1 MLADSITLDAVDGT
15 DVVYKLIRSSANGTT
30 RIDVATNLSAPA
42 LMDIKHETRGKGA
55 DQVDRHLVSLSR
67 SIVDSTGVLRT
78 ATVNFTVAVP
88 RSAAVTSTIVKN
100 LISNMIDFMADG
112 SIASLATTANIDAL
126 LRGEG

>member
-15 DVVYKLIRSSANGTT
+15 DVVFKLIRSSTNGTT
-30 RIDVATNLSAPA
+30 RIDVTTNLSAPA
-42 LMDIKHETRGKGA
+42 LMEIKHETRGKGS
-55 DQVDRHLVSLSR
+55 DQIDRHLVSLSR
-67 SIVDSTGVLRT
+67 TVVDSSGVPRV
-78 ATVNFTVAVP
+78 ATCNFTVAVP
-88 RSAAVTSTIVKN
+88 RSTAITSTIVKN